1 MEFAMAKSR
10 KSSQSSIECESL
22 ENSAIARSPIHLI
35 AAPGRLRF
43 PRNSCED
50 QFTLVEPQIDAEG
63 IHVWNFDTRCPLD
76 VLFLMESGQHKVRMN
91 RHSYFEV
98 LYLCSGSALC
108 HIQDRLLPMHVGDL
122 AVIGSTVYHR
132 LERRSSQPLT
142 IAALFFEPEMIRC
155 DGGNDSMQYLSP
167 FLFQDATFPHI
178 ISAETGIP
186 RQVLDM
192 MLHIHA
198 ERASNSNA
206 RLVLKTYLK
215 MILALLVTH
224 YASYSGKA
232 EVFHRQEKALERMRP
247 LFQYLEENCSNPI
260 QIKQAARVCGMSESH
275 FMSVFKEVTGLSF
288 LKYLIHYRVERARV
302 MLTHTDESMK
312 NVCQDVGFCDQSY
325 FGAVFRK
332 IVGLTP
338 AEYRRRFRNNSANE
352 FPQIHQDIPP
362 LNAKMRLMA

>member
-1 MEFAMAKSR
+1 MAKSR
-10 KSSQSSIECESL
+10 KSSKSL
-22 ENSAIARSPIHLI
+22 IDPEIPANPAISRSHAHLI
-35 AAPGRLRF
+35 AALGRLRF
-43 PRNSCED
+43 PRNSCEE
-50 QFTLVEPQIDAEG
+50 QFSLVDPQINAEG
-63 IHVWNFDTRCPLD
+63 IHVWNFDIACPLE

-91 RHSYFEV
+91 RHTYFEV

-108 HIQDRLLPMHVGDL
+108 HIQDRPIPMHVGDL

-132 LERRSSQPLT
+132 VERRSSQPLT
-142 IAALFFEPEMIRC
+142 LAALFFDPEMLRC
-155 DGGNDSMQYLSP
+155 DGGSDSMQYLTP

-178 ISAETGIP
+178 IPAETGIP

-192 MLHIHA
+192 MLRIHA
-198 ERASNSNA
+198 ERASVPSA
-206 RLVLKTYLK
+206 RLILKTYLK

-224 YASYSGKA
+224 YASYSGKL

-247 LFQYLEENCSNPI
+247 LFRYLEENCSAPI

-288 LKYLIHYRVERARV
+288 LKYLIHYRVEKARV

-312 NVCQDVGFCDQSY
+312 NICQDVGFCDQSY

-332 IVGLTP
+332 IVGVTP
-338 AEYRRRFRNNSANE
+338 AEYRRRFRSNGSAE
-352 FPQIHQDIPP
+352 FPEVHQD
-362 LNAKMRLMA
+362 LYLRGTNLRLLA

>member
-1 MEFAMAKSR
+1 MAKSR
-10 KSSQSSIECESL
+10 KSSQSFIDRDNP
-22 ENSAIARSPIHLI
+22 ENSATTRSPIHLI

-50 QFTLVEPQIDAEG
+50 QFSLVEPQINAEG
-63 IHVWNFDTRCPLD
+63 VHVWNFNIGCPLD

-132 LERRSSQPLT
+132 LERISSQPLT
-142 IAALFFEPEMIRC
+142 LAALFFEPEMIRC
-155 DGGNDSMQYLSP
+155 DGGSDSVQYLTP

-178 ISAETGIP
+178 IPAETGIP

-192 MLHIHA
+192 MLRIHA
-198 ERASNSNA
+198 ERASASNA

-232 EVFHRQEKALERMRP
+232 EIFHRQEKALERMRP
-247 LFQYLEENCSNPI
+247 LFKYLEENCSNPI

-288 LKYLIHYRVERARV
+288 LKYLIHYRVEKARV

-312 NVCQDVGFCDQSY
+312 NICQDVGFCDQSY

-332 IVGLTP
+332 VVGVTP
-338 AEYRRRFRNNSANE
+338 AEYRRRFRNSNAAE
-352 FPQIHQDIPP
+352 FPQVHQDIPSQDM
-362 LNAKMRLMA
+362 NMRLLA